1 MHEGSNGWLSIPN
14 GHDPLPS
21 PRSASFG
28 LAVEDTLRQKL
39 AEENDEA
46 HCLMCLNV
54 RNVYGVPFEV
64 TLTRMK
70 MGGERGVQSVVRD
83 ATLTLV

>member
-1 MHEGSNGWLSIPN
+1 M
-14 GHDPLPS
+14 
-21 PRSASFG
+21 
-28 LAVEDTLRQKL
+28 EDKLRQKL

-70 MGGERGVQSVVRD
+70 TGGERGDQNAVRD
-83 ATLTLV
+83 ATLIR